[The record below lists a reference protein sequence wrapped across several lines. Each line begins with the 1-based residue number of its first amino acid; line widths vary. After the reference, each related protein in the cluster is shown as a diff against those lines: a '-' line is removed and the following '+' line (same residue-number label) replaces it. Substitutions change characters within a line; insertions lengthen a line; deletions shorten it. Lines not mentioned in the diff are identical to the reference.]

1 MEKAAL
7 EAQEINNYNY
17 SDPNMVGNFEQSNT
31 YHVAVAEPNLNN
43 VVLKVDREGN
53 VIYWDEDAFVEL
65 CSKSEDPTLRA
76 MLAVFNLG
84 IIAGNR

>member
-7 EAQEINNYNY
+7 EAQGANNFI
-17 SDPNMVGNFEQSNT
+17 DPTMVGSFEQPAT
-31 YHVAVAEPNLNN
+31 YHVAVAEPNMNN

-53 VIYWDEDAFVEL
+53 IIEWNEDAFVEL

-84 IIAGNR
+84 IIAGSR